1 MPTKMRG
8 QMKRLSIIIPAFN
21 EEASIRTTIDAL
33 NDLYTNFNL
42 EMECIVIDDGSTDRT
57 AEIVENA
64 ITEYPF
70 LRLVQNEKNKG
81 YSDVIKTGFKESVA
95 EFIVWID
102 ADLQNDPS
110 DIPVLLDYL
119 QRDNVGLVIG
129 WRKNRKDS
137 LFRKFVSLVYN
148 RILMRLFFGLNY
160 NDINGKPKALR
171 REFVSQI
178 TLSSKGW
185 LIDAELVKKA
195 ENRGFTIIEIPVR
208 HQLRKLGES
217 KLSIKSII
225 RTQKYILDY
234 FLNQRKKMKIE

>member
-1 MPTKMRG
+1 MPIKKRI
-8 QMKRLSIIIPAFN
+8 QMKRLSIFIPAFN
-21 EEASIRTTIDAL
+21 EEASIRKTLDAL
-33 NDLYTNFNL
+33 NELYTNSKW

-64 ITEYPF
+64 TAEYPF

-81 YSDVIKTGFKESVA
+81 YSDVIKTGFQESAA

-102 ADLQNDPS
+102 ADLQNDPN
-110 DIPVLLDYL
+110 DIPVLLNYL

-171 REFVSQI
+171 REFVSEI
-178 TLSSKGW
+178 TLSSQGW

-208 HQLRKLGES
+208 HQLREMGES
-217 KLSIKSII
+217 KLSIKSIF

-234 FLNQRKKMKIE
+234 FLNQRKRR